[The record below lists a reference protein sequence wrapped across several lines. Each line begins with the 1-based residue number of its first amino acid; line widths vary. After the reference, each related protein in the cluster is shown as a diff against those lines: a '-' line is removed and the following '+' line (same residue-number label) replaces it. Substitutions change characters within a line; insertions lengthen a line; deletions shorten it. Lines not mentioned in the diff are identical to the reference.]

1 LIGLIGLISLYD
13 PPTVD
18 AKHFI
23 VELRELGVK
32 IKMLTGDV
40 YQCRVRLAKSL
51 GCPIRRWTI

>member
-1 LIGLIGLISLYD
+1 MIH